1 MGDNWDM
8 MYVGMYQDINWDN
21 DNGTKWWTVGIRP
34 MYKWTPIMSTVM
46 EIGYDNVESQR
57 TGDKNNQYK
66 ITLAQQWQAGDS
78 IWSRPA
84 IRVFAT
90 YAKWDEKWVMTTT
103 AIARLTRTTA
113 KPFLLIS
120 TAAASV
126 VATATSG
133 PSVPD
138 GNLVVIAKPGPD
150 KAFTPHSTT
159 NA

>member
-1 MGDNWDM
+1 MLRILDHGAISMGDNWDM
-8 MYVGMYQDINWDN
+8 MYVGLYQDINWDN

-90 YAKWDEKWVMTTT
+90 YAKWDEKWGYDYNGDSKVNPNYGK
-103 AIARLTRTTA
+103 A
-113 KPFLLIS
+113 
-120 TAAASV
+120 
-126 VATATSG
+126 
-133 PSVPD
+133 VPAD
-138 GNLVVIAKPGPD
+138 FNGGSFGRGDSDEWTFGAQMEIWW
-150 KAFTPHSTT
+150 
-159 NA
+159 

>member
-1 MGDNWDM
+1 M

-84 IRVFAT
+84 IRAC
-90 YAKWDEKWVMTTT
+90 
-103 AIARLTRTTA
+103 
-113 KPFLLIS
+113 
-120 TAAASV
+120 
-126 VATATSG
+126 
-133 PSVPD
+133 
-138 GNLVVIAKPGPD
+138 NLRQVG
-150 KAFTPHSTT
+150 
-159 NA
+159 

>member
-1 MGDNWDM
+1 
-8 MYVGMYQDINWDN
+8 
-21 DNGTKWWTVGIRP
+21 

-90 YAKWDEKWVMTTT
+90 YASGMRNGVTTT
-103 AIARLTRTTA
+103 PVTPIPTLTWRTIPADFNGGSFGRGDSDEWTFGA
-113 KPFLLIS
+113 QMEIWW
-120 TAAASV
+120 
-126 VATATSG
+126 
-133 PSVPD
+133 
-138 GNLVVIAKPGPD
+138 
-150 KAFTPHSTT
+150 
-159 NA
+159 